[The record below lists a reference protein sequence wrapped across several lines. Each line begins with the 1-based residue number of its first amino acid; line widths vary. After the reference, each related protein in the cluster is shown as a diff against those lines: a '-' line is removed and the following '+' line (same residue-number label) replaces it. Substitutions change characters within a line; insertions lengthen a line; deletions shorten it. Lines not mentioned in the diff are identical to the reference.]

1 MKKNNPKSVL
11 TLFSVI
17 IGVFIA
23 TQMKMNVESYAPV
36 TLTSIQTM
44 KNEINT
50 VNEEIRELENV
61 IKIKEEELELLE
73 NIAKG
78 DDNIINILSEDINK
92 NRINSGKTNVKGQGI
107 IITLYDN
114 PEERMPGF
122 DVNDDIIHDLDILII
137 LNDLRL
143 AGAEAISINGERV
156 LSTSEIKCGGP
167 TIRVNGRSSA
177 VPFVIKVIG
186 DSKLL
191 NASVTAPGTYG
202 DILKS
207 VYKIGF
213 DTSVEDSITIPA
225 YSGRFDFKYAK
236 PLGEGD

>member
-1 MKKNNPKSVL
+1 MKNNNPKIIL

-17 IGVFIA
+17 IGIFIA
-23 TQMKMNVESYAPV
+23 TQMKLNVQSYAPV
-36 TLTSIQTM
+36 TISSIQTM
-44 KNEINT
+44 KSEINSI
-50 VNEEIRELENV
+50 NEEIKSLEKV
-61 IKIKEEELELLE
+61 IKNKEEELETLI

-92 NRINSGKTNVKGQGI
+92 NKINSGKSKVKGPGI
-107 IITLYDN
+107 IITMYDN

-122 DVNDDIIHDLDILII
+122 DINDDVIHDLDILTIV
-137 LNDLRL
+137 NDLKI

-156 LSTSEIKCGGP
+156 ISTSEIKCGGP

-177 VPFVIKVIG
+177 VPFVIKAIG

-207 VYKIGF
+207 VYQVGF
-213 DTSVEDSITIPA
+213 DTSVEDSIIIPA

>member
-1 MKKNNPKSVL
+1 MKNNNPKIIL

-17 IGVFIA
+17 IGIFIA
-23 TQMKMNVESYAPV
+23 TQMKLNVQSYAPV
-36 TLTSIQTM
+36 TISSIQTM
-44 KNEINT
+44 KSEINSI
-50 VNEEIRELENV
+50 NEEIKSLEKV
-61 IKIKEEELELLE
+61 IKNKEEELETLI

-92 NRINSGKTNVKGQGI
+92 NKINSGKSKVKGQGI
-107 IITLYDN
+107 IITMYDN

-122 DVNDDIIHDLDILII
+122 DINDDVIHDLDILTIV
-137 LNDLRL
+137 NDLKI

-156 LSTSEIKCGGP
+156 ISTSEIKCGGP

-177 VPFVIKVIG
+177 VPFVIKAIG

-207 VYKIGF
+207 VYQVGF

>member
-1 MKKNNPKSVL
+1 MENNNPKIIL
-11 TLFSVI
+11 TVFSII
-17 IGVFIA
+17 IGIFIA
-23 TQMKMNVESYAPV
+23 TQMKLNVESYAPV
-36 TLTSIQTM
+36 TLNSIQTM
-44 KNEINT
+44 KSEINSI
-50 VNEEIRELENV
+50 NEEIKSLEKVMKN
-61 IKIKEEELELLE
+61 KEEELEILV

-92 NRINSGKTNVKGQGI
+92 NKINSGKSKVKGQGI
-107 IITLYDN
+107 IITMYDN

-122 DVNDDIIHDLDILII
+122 NINDDIIHDLDILTIV
-137 LNDLRL
+137 NDLRI

-156 LSTSEIKCGGP
+156 ISTSEIKCGGP

-177 VPFVIKVIG
+177 VPFVIKAIG

-191 NASVTAPGTYG
+191 NASVTAPRSHG
-202 DILKS
+202 DILKT
-207 VYKIGF
+207 VYQVGF

-225 YSGRFDFKYAK
+225 YSGILDFKYAK

>member
-1 MKKNNPKSVL
+1 MKNNNPKIIL

-17 IGVFIA
+17 IGIFIA
-23 TQMKMNVESYAPV
+23 TQMKLNVQSYAPV
-36 TLTSIQTM
+36 TISSIQTM
-44 KNEINT
+44 KNEINSI
-50 VNEEIRELENV
+50 NEEIKSLEKA
-61 IKIKEEELELLE
+61 IKNKEEELETLI

-92 NRINSGKTNVKGQGI
+92 NKINSGKSKVKGQGI
-107 IITLYDN
+107 IITMYDN

-122 DVNDDIIHDLDILII
+122 DINDDVIHDLDILTIV
-137 LNDLRL
+137 NDLKI

-156 LSTSEIKCGGP
+156 ISTSEIKCGGP

-177 VPFVIKVIG
+177 VPFVIKAIG

-207 VYKIGF
+207 VYQVGF
-213 DTSVEDSITIPA
+213 DTSVEDSIIIPA

>member
-1 MKKNNPKSVL
+1 MKNNNPKIIL

-17 IGVFIA
+17 IGIFIA
-23 TQMKMNVESYAPV
+23 TQMKLNVQSYAPV
-36 TLTSIQTM
+36 TISSIQTM
-44 KNEINT
+44 KNEINSI
-50 VNEEIRELENV
+50 NEEIKSLEKV
-61 IKIKEEELELLE
+61 IKNKEEELETLI

-92 NRINSGKTNVKGQGI
+92 NKINSGKSKVKGQGI
-107 IITLYDN
+107 IITMYDN

-122 DVNDDIIHDLDILII
+122 DINDDVIHDLDILTIV
-137 LNDLRL
+137 NDLKI

-156 LSTSEIKCGGP
+156 ISTSEIKCGGP

-177 VPFVIKVIG
+177 VPFVIKAIG

-207 VYKIGF
+207 VYQVGF

>member
-1 MKKNNPKSVL
+1 MKNNNPKIIL

-17 IGVFIA
+17 IGIFIA
-23 TQMKMNVESYAPV
+23 TQMKLNVQSYAPV
-36 TLTSIQTM
+36 TISSIQSM
-44 KNEINT
+44 KSEINSI
-50 VNEEIRELENV
+50 NEEIKSLEKV
-61 IKIKEEELELLE
+61 IKNKEEELETLI

-92 NRINSGKTNVKGQGI
+92 NKINSGKSKVKGQGI
-107 IITLYDN
+107 IITMYDN
-114 PEERMPGF
+114 PAERMPGF
-122 DVNDDIIHDLDILII
+122 DINDDVIHDLDILTIV
-137 LNDLRL
+137 NDLKI

-156 LSTSEIKCGGP
+156 ISTSEIKCGGP

-177 VPFVIKVIG
+177 VPFVIKAIG

-207 VYKIGF
+207 VYQVGF
-213 DTSVEDSITIPA
+213 DTSVEDSIIIPA

>member
-1 MKKNNPKSVL
+1 MKNNNPKIIL

-17 IGVFIA
+17 IGIFIA
-23 TQMKMNVESYAPV
+23 TQMKLNVQSYAPV
-36 TLTSIQTM
+36 TISSIQTM
-44 KNEINT
+44 KNEINSI
-50 VNEEIRELENV
+50 NEEIKSLEKA
-61 IKIKEEELELLE
+61 IKNKEEELETLI

-92 NRINSGKTNVKGQGI
+92 NKINSGKSKVKGPGI
-107 IITLYDN
+107 IITMYDN

-122 DVNDDIIHDLDILII
+122 DINDDVIHDLDILTIV
-137 LNDLRL
+137 NDLKI

-156 LSTSEIKCGGP
+156 ISTSEIKCGGP

-177 VPFVIKVIG
+177 VPFVIKAIG

-207 VYKIGF
+207 VYQVGF
-213 DTSVEDSITIPA
+213 DTSVEDSIIIPA

>member
-1 MKKNNPKSVL
+1 MKNNNPKIIL

-17 IGVFIA
+17 IGIFIA
-23 TQMKMNVESYAPV
+23 TQMKLNVQSYAPV
-36 TLTSIQTM
+36 TISSIQTM
-44 KNEINT
+44 KNEINSI
-50 VNEEIRELENV
+50 NEEIKSLEKV
-61 IKIKEEELELLE
+61 IKNKEEELETLI

-92 NRINSGKTNVKGQGI
+92 NKINSGKSKVKGQGI
-107 IITLYDN
+107 IITMYDN
-114 PEERMPGF
+114 PAERMPGF
-122 DVNDDIIHDLDILII
+122 DINDDVIHDLDILTIV
-137 LNDLRL
+137 NDLKI

-156 LSTSEIKCGGP
+156 ISTSEIKCGGP

-177 VPFVIKVIG
+177 VPFVIKAIG

-207 VYKIGF
+207 VYQVGF
-213 DTSVEDSITIPA
+213 DTSVEDSIIIPA

>member
-1 MKKNNPKSVL
+1 MKNNNPKIIL

-17 IGVFIA
+17 IGIFIA
-23 TQMKMNVESYAPV
+23 TQMKLNVQSYAPV
-36 TLTSIQTM
+36 TISSIQTM
-44 KNEINT
+44 KSEINSI
-50 VNEEIRELENV
+50 NEEIKSLEKV
-61 IKIKEEELELLE
+61 IKNKEEELETLI

-92 NRINSGKTNVKGQGI
+92 NKINSGKSKVKGPGI
-107 IITLYDN
+107 IITMYDN

-122 DVNDDIIHDLDILII
+122 NVNDDIIHDLDILTIV
-137 LNDLRL
+137 NDLRI

-156 LSTSEIKCGGP
+156 ISTSEIKCGGP

-177 VPFVIKVIG
+177 VPFVIKAIG

-191 NASVTAPGTYG
+191 NASVTAPRSHG
-202 DILKS
+202 DILKT
-207 VYKIGF
+207 VYQVGF
-213 DTSVEDSITIPA
+213 DTSVEDSIIIPA